1 MRLFLWFSNTL
12 SHYNFHPL
20 FSRDLHS
27 QEKVE
32 EGVHLVCDARVSLMK
47 VRQEEDSL
55 SSIHWN
61 KWTCESDFPISLE
74 SLVHWCAQ
82 KSINGIVLISTTIPR
97 YVTLV
102 VVDHPVDYYEAEME
116 WFMGKS
122 ILDLL
127 VYPTKQTIKLF
138 YYLTPKIHYY
148 WINFHNKT
156 IFEIHPPHFDLFW
169 GWILK
174 KKMALMDYRLF

>member
-1 MRLFLWFSNTL
+1 MFENHQKKSHLSQLTIFGIFNEFLSTQNVNVARFARNTEWDFFQWFSNTL

-102 VVDHPVDYYEAEME
+102 VVDQ
-116 WFMGKS
+116 S
-122 ILDLL
+122 IITRRKWNDLW
-127 VYPTKQTIKLF
+127 VNQY
-138 YYLTPKIHYY
+138 
-148 WINFHNKT
+148 
-156 IFEIHPPHFDLFW
+156 
-169 GWILK
+169 
-174 KKMALMDYRLF
+174 